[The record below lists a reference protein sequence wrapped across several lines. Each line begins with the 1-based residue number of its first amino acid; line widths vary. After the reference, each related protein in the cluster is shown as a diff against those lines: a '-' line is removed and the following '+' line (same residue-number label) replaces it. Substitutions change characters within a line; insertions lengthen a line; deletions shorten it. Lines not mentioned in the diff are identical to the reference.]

1 MTGNSLV
8 FKGEDLVFKG
18 EETGGMQ
25 SLAIISGEFSA
36 IAGRL
41 DGVVAE
47 LGAAQRVSEAGAY
60 ARDSMLA
67 SQSASKLTSVVDKLA
82 RELQEFKSALS
93 ADGESLR
100 VSEADFAAVDEL
112 NREAL
117 WRLMP

>member
-1 MTGNSLV
+1 
-8 FKGEDLVFKG
+8 
-18 EETGGMQ
+18 MQ